1 MSTGRQGWAWQG
13 MAGLGGARQGVAWE
27 RGLSGAPGFISWE
40 KVGMGTTIKMGAV
53 RAELE
58 ASAEVVQAVRD
69 LLTVDHPGARH
80 VPAFKMGRWDG
91 KIRFTSA
98 PKFAKTKEARTLT
111 FPAGLTRR
119 VLDKLAELGEDF
131 SLHDEMPKL
140 KYHELVDNPAGCLRG
155 VTLRDYQ
162 VKTVKHA
169 LQTGRLAIQ
178 CPTGSGKTEIGAALV
193 QLSRLPTLW
202 LVHRKELLHQTF
214 DRLTSR
220 LDDNRLDGSFVSQF
234 VNVVGMV
241 GAGEFYS
248 GYVTVAMVQTL
259 ANLSKTDDFWE
270 QWGMVIVDEVHH
282 LSAETWYDIVAQCKL
297 AHFRFGLSG
306 TIVTG
311 HPVRDMKLEGATGP
325 LYVAAKTMELAE
337 QGFLAK
343 PLISMVDIGSQHYP
357 SYASVREEVCPTWRD
372 NPRQLS
378 TLGGKL
384 FATAYKRGI
393 TDNTKRNEEV
403 TDLAVRHAERG
414 EKVLVLFTRI
424 PHGKKLLAQVKGFWR
439 STWLLHGSEDDSTRQ
454 IVLKRFKAY
463 QEGAVLIA
471 SNIFDEGVDIPEV
484 SVLIVAGGGESYTK
498 NIQRVG
504 RALRPKQDKDY
515 VLIYDFLDGRDP
527 TDEKDYLAK
536 HTLSRI
542 QDYKGQGFQV
552 KRAKI

>member
-1 MSTGRQGWAWQG
+1 
-13 MAGLGGARQGVAWE
+13 
-27 RGLSGAPGFISWE
+27 
-40 KVGMGTTIKMGAV
+40 MGTIVRMGAV

-58 ASAEVVQAVRD
+58 ASAEVVQAVRE

-98 PKFAKTKEARTLT
+98 PKFAKTKPEHQGIAYGAQNEARTIT
-111 FPAGLTRR
+111 FPAGLVKR
-119 VLDKLAELGEDF
+119 VLHKLAELGEDF
-131 SLHDEMPKL
+131 SLHDECPRLGDRGKP
-140 KYHELVDNPAGCLRG
+140 DNCLQG

-162 VKTVKHA
+162 VDTVIHA

-193 QLSRLPTLW
+193 KMAGVLPTLW
-202 LVHRKELLHQTF
+202 LVHRKELLHQTYE
-214 DRLTSR
+214 RLVLR
-220 LDDNRLDGSFVSQF
+220 LGEEAEIGRI
-234 VNVVGMV
+234 
-241 GAGEFYS
+241 GAGHNEPGF
-248 GYVTVAMVQTL
+248 VTVAMVQTL
-259 ANLSKTDDFWE
+259 ANLSKTDPFWDH
-270 QWGMVIVDEVHH
+270 WHMLIVDEVHH
-282 LSAETWYDIVAQCKL
+282 LSAETWYDIVSQCHL
-297 AHFRFGLSG
+297 AYFRFGLSG

-311 HPVRDMKLEGATGP
+311 NPVKDMKLEGATGP
-325 LYVAAKTMELAE
+325 LYVAARTIELAE

-343 PLISMVDIGSQHYP
+343 PLISMVEIGSQHYP

-384 FATAYKRGI
+384 YATAYKRGI
-393 TDNTKRNEEV
+393 TDNLKRNEAV
-403 TDLAVRHAERG
+403 TDLAVQHAKQG

-424 PHGKKLLAQVKGFWR
+424 PHGKRLLMLLESFWTPGQR
-439 STWLLHGSEDDSTRQ
+439 PTAWMLHGSEDDTTRQ
-454 IVLKRFKAY
+454 HVLKRFKAH
-463 QEGAVLIA
+463 QGGAVLIA
-471 SNIFDEGVDIPEV
+471 SNIFDEGVDIPEI

-542 QDYKGQGFQV
+542 QDYKSQDFQV
-552 KRAKI
+552 KKVEL